1 MDLTNFLQTHTPQ
14 ITATVLLVTYSHLRS
29 KLTIPGILAGIV
41 SATIHML
48 HPNAAFFWLL
58 ILFFLLG
65 TLVTRIGHAAKQ
77 TLTTSSTGGAGG
89 EGPRSSVQVLANS
102 GFACLL
108 LVLHTWILGNANGPF
123 ISSHP
128 GLAAPGPSLPNLE
141 RVLPIGVL
149 VQYAAV
155 AADTFSSEL
164 GILSSTSPFL
174 ITAPWR
180 KVARGTNGGVTM
192 EGLVYGAL
200 GSCLLTV
207 TAVLALRFCSGVEG
221 VEGMTMDA
229 RTAALVSFMGLVG
242 SVVDSVLGA
251 LTQVTVTDKGSG
263 KVVEGP
269 GGQRVLVADGSKEG
283 GSRGVMGRDLL
294 TNNGVNFVM
303 AALTSGL
310 GMGVAWVSGLSLDG
324 R

>member
-1 MDLTNFLQTHTPQ
+1 MDLTNFLQTHIPQ
-14 ITATVLLVTYSHLRS
+14 ITATVLLVTYSYQRS
-29 KLTIPGILAGIV
+29 KLTIPGILTGIA

-48 HPNAAFFWLL
+48 HPYPAFFWLL
-58 ILFFLLG
+58 MLFFLLG
-65 TLVTRIGHAAKQ
+65 TLVTRIGHKAKQ

-89 EGPRSSVQVLANS
+89 EGPRSAIQVLANS
-102 GFACLL
+102 GCACLL
-108 LVLHTWILGNANGPF
+108 IGAHTWILRNANGPF
-123 ISSHP
+123 ISSHLP
-128 GLAAPGPSLPNLE
+128 LASGPSFPNLE
-141 RVLPIGVL
+141 RVLPIGIL

-164 GILSSTSPFL
+164 GILASTSPFL

-192 EGLVYGAL
+192 EGLGYGAL

-221 VEGMTMDA
+221 EAGVTMDA

-251 LTQVTVTDKGSG
+251 LTQVTVTDRGSG

-283 GSRGVMGRDLL
+283 GSRGVMGRDWL
-294 TNNGVNFVM
+294 TNNVVNFVM

-310 GMGVAWVSGLSLDG
+310 GMGIAWVSGLSLDG

>member
-1 MDLTNFLQTHTPQ
+1 MDLTNFLQTHIPQ

-29 KLTIPGILAGIV
+29 KLTIPGILTGIA

-48 HPNAAFFWLL
+48 HPYPAFFWLL
-58 ILFFLLG
+58 MLFFLLG
-65 TLVTRIGHAAKQ
+65 TLVTRIGHKAKQ

-89 EGPRSSVQVLANS
+89 EGPRSAVQVLANS
-102 GFACLL
+102 GVAC
-108 LVLHTWILGNANGPF
+108 VLIVAHTWILRNAKGPY
-123 ISSHP
+123 ISSHLP
-128 GLAAPGPSLPNLE
+128 LAAGPSVPNLE

-164 GILSSTSPFL
+164 GILASGSPFL

-192 EGLVYGAL
+192 EGLGYGAL

-207 TAVLALRFCSGVEG
+207 TAVLALRFCSGGEG

-269 GGQRVLVADGSKEG
+269 GGQRVLVKDGSKEG
-283 GSRGVMGRDLL
+283 GSRGVMGRDWL

-310 GMGVAWVSGLSLDG
+310 GMGIAWVSGLSLDG